1 MTTAKPADAA
11 VVLSMGNSPT
21 EPAKTLRTLG
31 TQEGIDPDELKRM
44 VAAMEPG
51 VVVVHPRG
59 TDPGGKPT
67 PRCLVHRLRSDG
79 SGAGGD
85 VAVFWEA
92 LCVIRRTASEE
103 IGGWPGQFFLAHECI
118 DIATRLLDA
127 GWRHTYRS
135 GIEVCPS
142 RHPGNPAPVVPLH
155 VGVWTATTMVR
166 SRRLDPLKQ
175 WFQGL
180 VEGWQSD
187 AGPRRPIAWK
197 TVATMTRL
205 GRPTAW

>member
-1 MTTAKPADAA
+1 
-11 VVLSMGNSPT
+11 MGNSPT

-44 VAAMEPG
+44 VAAMETG
-51 VVVVHPRG
+51 VVVVQPRG
-59 TDPGGKPT
+59 TDPDGKPT
-67 PRCLVHRLRSDG
+67 PRRWVHRLRSDG

-92 LCVIRRTASEE
+92 LCMIRRTASEE

-135 GIEVCPS
+135 GIGVCPS

-175 WFQGL
+175 WFQGF
-180 VEGWQSD
+180 VG
-187 AGPRRPIAWK
+187 AGK
-197 TVATMTRL
+197 ATLDLAGRSR
-205 GRPTAW
+205 GRPSPL